1 MLELITMAAVS
12 LGAGYIIDDYLSRR
26 NWIAIFKSTGLKIED
41 KYPELKK
48 TEKNKIGKR
57 YLFKVPYGLC
67 LSDFERR
74 KEELEMALH
83 EPLKCD
89 LTHDYSIAI
98 QIYHLAYKKIYKL
111 INNLLK
117 TNDLVFNVGIT
128 LTTEGE
134 EVVALEFSRS
144 NSHMLV
150 CGGTGKGKTAFMQNL
165 IAQAMLKRNLEVYIC
180 DLKATGSY
188 NAFKNCFNL
197 KELVKNDIDTVRILN
212 KILNIMKQRYKKL
225 DEHNLNDAGE
235 YNEKF
240 TKEKMNR
247 IILVVEEFVI
257 LSKNKKVID
266 LLNILL
272 AQASGAGIHIFLTVQ
287 RPDAKTLDTR
297 LKNNLSYTVAFK
309 AKNSSS
315 SETYLDK
322 GDYRAATDLRKPG
335 EAILVKDDE
344 DIYFKSYYSTNEEI
358 LEMVRKTYVI
368 KKPPESNVIE
378 LPPAE
383 PPKVF
388 MKQEQKSDEELDD
401 DVL

>member
-26 NWIAIFKSTGLKIED
+26 NWIAIFKSTGLKIEE

-48 TEKNKIGKR
+48 TENNKIGKR
-57 YLFKVPYGLC
+57 YIFKVPYGLC
-67 LSDFERR
+67 LSDFEKR

-89 LTHDYSIAI
+89 LTHEYNIAI

-117 TNDLVFNVGIT
+117 TNDLVFPIGAT

-134 EVVALEFSRS
+134 ENVSLEFNRS

-150 CGGTGKGKTAFMQNL
+150 CGGTGKGKTAFMQN
-165 IAQAMLKRNLEVYIC
+165 ITAQAMLKRNIEVYIC

-188 NAFKNCFNL
+188 NLFKQCLNL
-197 KELVKNDIDTVRILN
+197 KELVKSDIETIRILK
-212 KILNIMKQRYKKL
+212 KIKSIMEKRYKIL
-225 DEHNLNDAGE
+225 DEHNLNDVGE

-240 TKEKMNR
+240 KNGRMNS
-247 IILVVEEFVI
+247 IILIVEEFVI
-257 LSKNKKVID
+257 LSKNSIVID

-358 LEMVRKTYVI
+358 LEMVRKTYVT
-368 KKPPESNVIE
+368 KKTENNVIE
-378 LPPAE
+378 LKPTFQL
-383 PPKVF
+383 PKVEHV
-388 MKQEQKSDEELDD
+388 KEELED

>member
-1 MLELITMAAVS
+1 MLELVTMAAVS
-12 LGAGYIIDDYLSRR
+12 FAGGYIIDDYLSRR
-26 NWIAIFKSTGLKIED
+26 NWMAIFKSTGLYIEN
-41 KYPELKK
+41 KYPEVKR
-48 TEKNKIGKR
+48 TENNKIGKR
-57 YLFKVPYGLC
+57 YIFKVPYGLC
-67 LSDFERR
+67 LSDFEKRI
-74 KEELEMALH
+74 EELEMALH
-83 EPLKCD
+83 EPIKCD
-89 LTHDYSIAI
+89 LTNDYNIAI

-111 INNLLK
+111 VSNLLK
-117 TNDLVFNVGIT
+117 TNDLVFPIGMT

-134 EVVALEFSRS
+134 ENVSLEFNRS

-188 NAFKNCFNL
+188 NVFKNCFNL
-197 KELVKNDIDTVRILN
+197 KELVKSDTETVRILK
-212 KILNIMKQRYKKL
+212 KILNIMQQRYKKL

-240 TKEKMNR
+240 KNEKMNR
-247 IILVVEEFVI
+247 IILVIEEFVI

-344 DIYFKSYYSTNEEI
+344 DIYFKSYFSTNEEI
-358 LEMVRKTYVI
+358 ENLVKKTYV
-368 KKPPESNVIE
+368 KKKTESNVIE
-378 LPPAE
+378 LPKAE
-383 PPKVF
+383 P
-388 MKQEQKSDEELDD
+388 QKEEPDEAPGDPEPED

>member
-1 MLELITMAAVS
+1 MLELVTMAAVS
-12 LGAGYIIDDYLSRR
+12 LAGGYIIDDYLSKK
-26 NWIAIFKSTGLKIED
+26 NWKEIFKSTGLRIED

-57 YLFKVPYGLC
+57 YIFKVPYGLC
-67 LSDFERR
+67 LSDFEKRI
-74 KEELEMALH
+74 EELEMALH
-83 EPLKCD
+83 EPIKCD
-89 LTHDYSIAI
+89 LTSDYNIAI
-98 QIYHLAYKKIYKL
+98 QIYHLAYKKEYKL

-117 TNDLVFNVGIT
+117 TNDLVFPIGMT
-128 LTTEGE
+128 LTTEGPE
-134 EVVALEFSRS
+134 NVSLEFNRS

-150 CGGTGKGKTAFMQNL
+150 CGGTGKGKTVFMQNL
-165 IAQAMLKRNLEVYIC
+165 IAQCMIKRNVDVYIC

-188 NAFKNCFNL
+188 NVFKQCLNL
-197 KELVKNDIDTVRILN
+197 KDLIKNDTDTVRIL
-212 KILNIMKQRYKKL
+212 KQIKSIMEKRYKTL
-225 DEHNLNDAGE
+225 DEHNLNDSSE

-240 TKEKMNR
+240 PSYKMKSV
-247 IILVVEEFVI
+247 ILVIEEFVI
-257 LSKNKKVID
+257 LSKNKTIID

-322 GDYRAATDLRKPG
+322 GDYRAATDLHKPG
-335 EAILVKDDE
+335 EAILVKDDD

-358 LEMVRKTYVI
+358 LEMVRKTYITKKTENKVI
-368 KKPPESNVIE
+368 ALPKIKPIE
-378 LPPAE
+378 EAVAAD
-383 PPKVF
+383 VF
-388 MKQEQKSDEELDD
+388 DEEVED